1 MEKPKLL
8 QSQQQASS
16 SKAFTLVEVLIAL
29 AILGI
34 AFLSIIQLITLGLRV
49 VQTNETNTRNLF
61 LAQELMEETIAKD
74 FDQIVTNGTV
84 VVTTIATNLK
94 EVEVMGLLKTT
105 IAK

>member
-1 MEKPKLL
+1 MEKLKLSP
-8 QSQQQASS
+8 SQPPVSS
-16 SKAFTLVEVLIAL
+16 NKGFSLVEVLIAL
-29 AILGI
+29 SILGI
-34 AFLSIIQLITLGLRV
+34 AFLSIIQLVTLGLRV

-84 VVTTIATNLK
+84 IVTTIATNLK
-94 EVEVMGLLKTT
+94 EIEVMGLLKTT